1 MAIYAIRRIIW
12 TIPVILLV
20 IAIIFG
26 LMKQIAGNPFRQTER
41 AVPQA
46 IQENL
51 DRKFNLDKPWYEQY
65 VYYVKDVATF
75 NLGPSLVLRNRTVNE
90 IVKEHFPHSFKL
102 ALLAMAWGLVIGLPA
117 GIASALKPNSIF
129 DYGSM
134 FFSNVGFALPNF
146 LVATLL
152 IYYVALRWDLVPTN
166 GWPASFWDFTDPR
179 LVLPSF
185 ALGLFFMAYVARLV
199 RGTMLETMQQDYVR
213 TAKAKGLRWRRVVLR
228 HVLRNSLI
236 PVVTAIGPLIGL
248 VITGTFVIETIFSIP
263 GIGRYF
269 VDAVAARDYSVVMGI
284 TVLAAI
290 VVILANLVVDILY
303 GFLDPRTR
311 EARS

>member
-1 MAIYAIRRIIW
+1 
-12 TIPVILLV
+12 
-20 IAIIFG
+20 
-26 LMKQIAGNPFRQTER
+26 
-41 AVPQA
+41 
-46 IQENL
+46 
-51 DRKFNLDKPWYEQY
+51 
-65 VYYVKDVATF
+65 
-75 NLGPSLVLRNRTVNE
+75 
-90 IVKEHFPHSFKL
+90 
-102 ALLAMAWGLVIGLPA
+102 
-117 GIASALKPNSIF
+117 
-129 DYGSM
+129 
-134 FFSNVGFALPNF
+134 
-146 LVATLL
+146 
-152 IYYVALRWDLVPTN
+152 
-166 GWPASFWDFTDPR
+166 
-179 LVLPSF
+179 
-185 ALGLFFMAYVARLV
+185 
-199 RGTMLETMQQDYVR
+199 MLETMQQDYVR
-213 TAKAKGLRWRRVVLR
+213 TAKAKGLRWRRVVVR